1 MRIPL
6 KQDKSQNKKLG
17 KETKKSKSSV
27 FLDHLNGLKKQLKLT
42 KSSKNILIL
51 AAVCIVSLG
60 IIFAL
65 SFNWTQGVNT
75 TDSSKVTSTVLGKT
89 NDSTVVKE
97 GPYGN
102 TSSNVTVAYIVGVHP
117 RESGAHQAIVEAV
130 RENSASVEKQY
141 YLYIITAPLY
151 QNNYPAERLNGQKLA
166 NEYVVPDIINNHY
179 QLAVDV
185 HSSNGSYAV
194 TRFVFV
200 PTTDNKS
207 LSIAR
212 ELANKI
218 SWMSYYYPS
227 DPSSTEYVTIPLI
240 KAGIPALV
248 YETYKYDSNTTT
260 RDHAQ
265 EFIKVID
272 SSQIVG

>member
-6 KQDKSQNKKLG
+6 KPDKSQNRKLG
-17 KETKKSKSSV
+17 KETKKPS
-27 FLDHLNGLKKQLKLT
+27 FLNHLNGLKKQLKLT
-42 KSSKNILIL
+42 KSNKNILIL
-51 AAVCIVSLG
+51 ATVCIVSLS

-65 SFNWTQGVNT
+65 SFNWTTGVNT
-75 TDSSKVTSTVLGKT
+75 TESSKVTSTVLGKT

-117 RESGAHQAIVEAV
+117 RESGAHKAIVESIQ
-130 RENSASVEKQY
+130 ENSASLNKAY
-141 YLYIITAPLY
+141 YLYIINAPLY
-151 QNNYPAERLNGQKLA
+151 QNNYPAERLNGEKLA
-166 NEYVVPDIINNHY
+166 NEYVVPDIIKNHY
-179 QLAVDV
+179 QLAVDI

-200 PTTDNKS
+200 PITDNES

-218 SWMSYYYPS
+218 SWLSYYYPS
-227 DPSSTEYVTIPLI
+227 DPSSTEYVTVPLI
-240 KAGIPALV
+240 NAGIPSVV
-248 YETYKYDSNTTT
+248 YETYKYDSNATT
-260 RDHAQ
+260 REHAQ

-272 SSQIVG
+272 SSQIWG

>member
-1 MRIPL
+1 MSIPL
-6 KQDKSQNKKLG
+6 KPDKSQNRKLG
-17 KETKKSKSSV
+17 KEPKRPSS
-27 FLDHLNGLKKQLKLT
+27 FLNQINGLKKQLNLT

-51 AAVCIVSLG
+51 AAVSIISLS

-65 SFNWTQGVNT
+65 SFNWTPSVNAT
-75 TDSSKVTSTVLGKT
+75 ESSKVTSITLGKT

-102 TSSNVTVAYIVGVHP
+102 TSSNITVAYIVGVHP
-117 RESGAHQAIVEAV
+117 RESGAHKAIIESIQ
-130 RENSASVEKQY
+130 ENSASLNKAY
-141 YLYIITAPLY
+141 YLYIINAPIY

-240 KAGIPALV
+240 KAGIPSIV
-248 YETYKYDSNTTT
+248 YETYKYDSNATTK
-260 RDHAQ
+260 DHAQ

-272 SSQIVG
+272 TSQIWG

>member
-6 KQDKSQNKKLG
+6 KPDKSQNRKLEKQQKKQLG
-17 KETKKSKSSV
+17 LSS
-27 FLDHLNGLKKQLKLT
+27 HLNRLKEHLKLT
-42 KSSKNILIL
+42 KSNKNILIVAFL
-51 AAVCIVSLG
+51 FIVSLG
-60 IIFAL
+60 IIFSL
-65 SFNWTQGVNT
+65 SLNGTPAVNT
-75 TDSSKVTSTVLGKT
+75 SSSPKISSTILAKT

-102 TSSNVTVAYIVGVHP
+102 TSSNITVAYIVGVHP
-117 RESGAHQAIVEAV
+117 RESGAHQAMVESI
-130 RENSASVEKQY
+130 RENDASLEKAY
-141 YLYIITAPLY
+141 YLYIISAPEY
-151 QNNYPAERLNGQKLA
+151 QNNYPQERLNGQKLA

-200 PTTDNKS
+200 PTTENKS

-218 SWMSYYYPS
+218 AWMNYYYPS

-240 KAGIPALV
+240 KAGIPSIV

-260 RDHAQ
+260 RDHAK

-272 SSQIVG
+272 TSQLWE

>member
-1 MRIPL
+1 MRIPF
-6 KQDKSQNKKLG
+6 KPNTGNKKLQKQSKKSEPPIEG
-17 KETKKSKSSV
+17 FKRLISLETKGKLIISGFAVIILVFSATLLTVSLNGTPTLSNNNSSQVSSV
-27 FLDHLNGLKKQLKLT
+27 
-42 KSSKNILIL
+42 
-51 AAVCIVSLG
+51 
-60 IIFAL
+60 
-65 SFNWTQGVNT
+65 
-75 TDSSKVTSTVLGKT
+75 VLGQT

-117 RESGAHQAIVEAV
+117 RESGAHQAMVEAM

-141 YLYIITAPLY
+141 YLYIIKAPLY

-185 HSSNGSYAV
+185 HSSNGSYSV
-194 TRFVFV
+194 TRFVFA
-200 PTTDNKS
+200 PIRGNKS
-207 LSIAR
+207 VSIAL

-227 DPSSTEYVTIPLI
+227 DPSSTEYVTVPLI
-240 KAGIPALV
+240 NAGIPSIV

-272 SSQIVG
+272 SSQIWG

>member
-6 KQDKSQNKKLG
+6 KPDKSQNRKLEKQQKKQLG
-17 KETKKSKSSV
+17 LLS
-27 FLDHLNGLKKQLKLT
+27 HLNRLKKYLKLT
-42 KSSKNILIL
+42 KSNKNILIVAFL
-51 AAVCIVSLG
+51 FIVSLG
-60 IIFAL
+60 IIFSL
-65 SFNWTQGVNT
+65 SLNGTPAVNT
-75 TDSSKVTSTVLGKT
+75 SSSPNISSTILAKT

-102 TSSNVTVAYIVGVHP
+102 TSSNITVAYIVGVHP
-117 RESGAHQAIVEAV
+117 RESGAHQAMVESI
-130 RENSASVEKQY
+130 RENDASLEKAY
-141 YLYIITAPLY
+141 YLYIISAPEY
-151 QNNYPAERLNGQKLA
+151 QNNYPAERMNGQELA
-166 NEYVVPDIINNHY
+166 NKYVVPDIINNHY

-200 PTTDNKS
+200 PTTENKS

-218 SWMSYYYPS
+218 AWMNYYYPS

-240 KAGIPALV
+240 KAGIPSIV

-260 RDHAQ
+260 RDHAK

-272 SSQIVG
+272 TSQLWE

>member
-6 KQDKSQNKKLG
+6 KPDSSQNRKLG
-17 KETKKSKSSV
+17 KQQEKQLGLLSH
-27 FLDHLNGLKKQLKLT
+27 LDRLKKYLKLT
-42 KSSKNILIL
+42 KSNKNILIV
-51 AAVCIVSLG
+51 AVLFILSIS
-60 IIFAL
+60 IIFSL
-65 SFNWTQGVNT
+65 SLNGTPAVNT
-75 TDSSKVTSTVLGKT
+75 SSSSKVSSTILGKT

-102 TSSNVTVAYIVGVHP
+102 TSSNITIAYIVGVHP
-117 RESGAHQAIVEAV
+117 RESGAHQAMVESI
-130 RENSASVEKQY
+130 RENDDSLEKAY
-141 YLYIITAPLY
+141 YLYIISAPLY
-151 QNNYPAERLNGQKLA
+151 QNNYPQERLNGQKLA
-166 NEYVVPDIINNHY
+166 NEYVVPDIINNSY

-185 HSSNGSYAV
+185 HSSNGSYPV

-212 ELANKI
+212 ELANNI

-240 KAGIPALV
+240 KAGIPSIV

-260 RDHAQ
+260 RDHAR

-272 SSQIVG
+272 TSQIWE

>member
-1 MRIPL
+1 MKIPL
-6 KQDKSQNKKLG
+6 KSDNSRNKKLG
-17 KETKKSKSSV
+17 KEHNPPST
-27 FLDHLNGLKKQLKLT
+27 FLNHLNGLKKDLKLK

-51 AAVCIVSLG
+51 ASVSIVSLS

-65 SFNWTQGVNT
+65 SFNWTPGVNAT
-75 TDSSKVTSTVLGKT
+75 ESSKVTSTILGKT

-117 RESGAHQAIVEAV
+117 RESGAHQAMVESIE
-130 RENSASVEKQY
+130 ENSASLNRAY
-141 YLYIITAPLY
+141 YLYIINAPLY
-151 QNNYPAERLNGQKLA
+151 QNNYPAERMNGQKLA
-166 NEYVVPDIINNHY
+166 NEYVVPDILNNHY

-185 HSSNGSYAV
+185 HSSNGSYSV

-200 PTTDNKS
+200 PIKENKS
-207 LSIAR
+207 ISIAL
-212 ELANKI
+212 ELAKKI

-227 DPSSTEYVTIPLI
+227 DPSSTEYVTVPLI
-240 KAGIPALV
+240 KAGIPSLV

-260 RDHAQ
+260 RDHAR

-272 SSQIVG
+272 TSQIW

>member
-6 KQDKSQNKKLG
+6 KPDNSRNKKLG
-17 KETKKSKSSV
+17 KEENSQSG
-27 FLDHLNGLKKQLKLT
+27 FLNHLNGLKKDLKLK
-42 KSSKNILIL
+42 KSSKTILIF
-51 AAVCIVSLG
+51 AAIFIVFLSSIL
-60 IIFAL
+60 AL
-65 SFNWTQGVNT
+65 SFNWTPGVNAT
-75 TDSSKVTSTVLGKT
+75 TPTKVTSTILGQT

-102 TSSNVTVAYIVGVHP
+102 TSSNVTVAFIVGVHP
-117 RESGAHQAIVEAV
+117 RESGAHQAIVESV
-130 RENSASVEKQY
+130 RETDTSLNKKY
-141 YLYIITAPLY
+141 YLYIINAPLY
-151 QNNYPAERLNGQKLA
+151 QNNYPAERINGQKLA

-179 QLAVDV
+179 QLAVDA

-207 LSIAR
+207 LSIAL

-218 SWMSYYYPS
+218 SWMGYYYPS

-248 YETYKYDSNTTT
+248 YEAYKYDSNSTILA
-260 RDHAQ
+260 HAQ

-272 SSQIVG
+272 TSQMV

>member
-1 MRIPL
+1 MRIPF
-6 KQDKSQNKKLG
+6 KPNTGNKKLQKQSKKSEPPIEG
-17 KETKKSKSSV
+17 FKRFISLETKGKLIISGCAVIILVFSAILLTVSLSGTPTLSNNNSSQVSSV
-27 FLDHLNGLKKQLKLT
+27 
-42 KSSKNILIL
+42 
-51 AAVCIVSLG
+51 
-60 IIFAL
+60 
-65 SFNWTQGVNT
+65 
-75 TDSSKVTSTVLGKT
+75 VLGQT

-117 RESGAHQAIVEAV
+117 RESGAHQAMVEAM
-130 RENSASVEKQY
+130 RENSDSVEKQY
-141 YLYIITAPLY
+141 YLYIINAPLY

-166 NEYVVPDIINNHY
+166 NEYVVPDIIKNHY
-179 QLAVDV
+179 QLAVDI

-218 SWMSYYYPS
+218 SWLSYYYPS

-248 YETYKYDSNTTT
+248 YETYKYDSNATTK
-260 RDHAQ
+260 DHAQ

-272 SSQIVG
+272 SSQIGR